1 MYWSHAGSHFE
12 IRTAGPWW
20 AALPK
25 ESWPSDALPE
35 QIAADFEGKYGDRR
49 QEIVIIGVNMDQEAI
64 ETALKTNGKSPMTN
78 LPMEARFHV
87 NYSLRGIIENAIPKD
102 VKERYAEK
110 QRAAQCVAQSKM
122 QKRKSTPW
130 HADLSRSK
138 MPRRML

>member
-64 ETALKTNGKSPMTN
+64 SAALD
-78 LPMEARFHV
+78 EALFTDEEMSAYEASHPV
-87 NYSLRGIIENAIPKD
+87 E
-102 VKERYAEK
+102 
-110 QRAAQCVAQSKM
+110 
-122 QKRKSTPW
+122 
-130 HADLSRSK
+130 
-138 MPRRML
+138 